1 MYLNKVLIF
10 CAAAICIFYSSSA
23 LGNEE
28 SHALGDR
35 IEPSELESWKQNR
48 DELLS
53 RTPQGDFEDVKGP
66 RRIYLYDAELFR
78 VYSEYTGY
86 MMKLP
91 LDARHRE
98 LAILVIAR
106 EWDAR
111 YEWWAH
117 ESGARKAGISDAV
130 IEDIRAKRTPVF
142 DTSDEQIIYDYTREI
157 VTLHRVSDETYKK
170 AWDLL
175 GTDKLIKLTW
185 FIGHY
190 CSVAVALNAHE
201 IALPEGEKNPF

>member
-1 MYLNKVLIF
+1 MCLKKLLIF
-10 CAAAICIFYSSSA
+10 CAAAICMFCSSSA
-23 LGNEE
+23 PGNDGD
-28 SHALGDR
+28 HALGDR
-35 IEPSELESWKQNR
+35 IVPSELESWKQNR

-53 RTPQGDFEDVKGP
+53 KTPQGGMEDVKGP
-66 RRIYLYDAELFR
+66 RRIYLYDAELFQ
-78 VYSEYTGY
+78 VYSAYTGY

-91 LDARHRE
+91 LDKRHRE

-106 EWDAR
+106 EWEAP

-117 ESGARKAGISDAV
+117 ESGARDAGISDAV
-130 IEDIRAKRTPVF
+130 IEDIRAKQTPVF
-142 DTSDEQIIYDYTREI
+142 DKSDEQIIYDYTREI
-157 VTLHRVSDETYKK
+157 IILHRVSDETYKK